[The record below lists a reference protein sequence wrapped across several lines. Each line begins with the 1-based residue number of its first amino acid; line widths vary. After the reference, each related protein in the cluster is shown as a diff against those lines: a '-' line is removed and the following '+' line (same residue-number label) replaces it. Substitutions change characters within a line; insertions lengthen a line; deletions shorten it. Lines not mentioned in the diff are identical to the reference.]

1 MNYIVIAIF
10 VLIIWA
16 CTDYPAS
23 EGNDSEANPIEINI
37 NIQSDSESKAD
48 SDAYIEE
55 GSDNVTS
62 SSSSS
67 STDNT
72 TINRSDNNTINID
85 NVSNRADF
93 DTFRPGH

>member
-10 VLIIWA
+10 VLIVWA

-55 GSDNVTS
+55 G
-62 SSSSS
+62 
-67 STDNT
+67 TD
-72 TINRSDNNTINID
+72 NRSDNNTINID
-85 NVSNRADF
+85 NVSS
-93 DTFRPGH
+93 

>member
-1 MNYIVIAIF
+1 MNYIVIAII
-10 VLIIWA
+10 VLIVWA

-55 GSDNVTS
+55 GSDNITT
-62 SSSSS
+62 SSS
-67 STDNT
+67 STDNST
-72 TINRSDNNTINID
+72 DNRSDNNTINID
-85 NVSNRADF
+85 NVSS
-93 DTFRPGH
+93 

>member
-10 VLIIWA
+10 VLIVWA

-23 EGNDSEANPIEINI
+23 EGNDSETNPININI

-48 SDAYIEE
+48 SLINE
-55 GSDNVTS
+55 GSDNVS

-67 STDNT
+67 SSNDNSTDNT
-72 TINRSDNNTINID
+72 TINLDNGSAKWI
-85 NVSNRADF
+85 SS
-93 DTFRPGH
+93 

>member
-10 VLIIWA
+10 VLIVWA

-23 EGNDSEANPIEINI
+23 EGNDSETSPIEINI
-37 NIQSDSESKAD
+37 NIESDSKSE

-67 STDNT
+67 SSDNST
-72 TINRSDNNTINID
+72 DNNTIIID
-85 NVSNRADF
+85 NVSA
-93 DTFRPGH
+93 